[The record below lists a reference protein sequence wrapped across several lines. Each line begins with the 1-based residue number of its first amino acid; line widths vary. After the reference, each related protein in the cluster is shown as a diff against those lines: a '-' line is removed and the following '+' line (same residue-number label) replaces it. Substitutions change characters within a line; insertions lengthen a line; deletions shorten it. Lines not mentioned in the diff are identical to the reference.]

1 MDLQNI
7 KKIIISTILTIS
19 GIAGFASVDGK
30 NKNLDENN
38 IIIEHSNKSED
49 IVIVKIGLIILS
61 NINAKNIVD
70 EIYQVIVYN
79 LEKNNLKLETLDI
92 TIKGTR

>member
-7 KKIIISTILTIS
+7 KKIIISNIS
-19 GIAGFASVDGK
+19 GISGIVGFASADPK
-30 NKNLDENN
+30 NNTLDESNV
-38 IIIEHSNKSED
+38 IIEHSLASED
-49 IVIVKIGLIILS
+49 IVIVKMNLIILS

-70 EIYQVIVYN
+70 EVYQVIVYN